1 MGALLD
7 LLRIDLAWY
16 NIVNRE
22 PVPVSWGWGRV
33 LLAVCRIPP
42 FRAVFLYRLANRAW
56 ERKHRW
62 LAVLLTRRISRCYS
76 SDISYTARIG
86 GGLRLP
92 HPRGVVIAA
101 GVEVGQYAVI
111 GQHVTL
117 GGNFGRRDDTGRMF
131 PRIGDRCCIC
141 PGAVVAGP
149 ITVGQYVVVGA
160 NAVVIH
166 DVPDYAVV
174 GGIPAKVIRIDTP
187 ESNWTT
193 GYNAKRQSSD

>member
-1 MGALLD
+1 VS
-7 LLRIDLAWY
+7 LAAW
-16 NIVNRE
+16 
-22 PVPVSWGWGRV
+22 
-33 LLAVCRIPP
+33 RIPP
-42 FRAVFLYRLANRAW
+42 FRAVLLCRLANRAW

-62 LAVLLTRRISRCYS
+62 LAVLLARRLSRCFG

-92 HPRGVVIAA
+92 HPWGVVIGA

-117 GGNFGRRDDTGRMF
+117 GGNFGRRDDTGRMY

-149 ITVGQYVVVGA
+149 ITVGKYVVIGA

-166 DVPDYAVV
+166 DVPDYAIV
-174 GGIPAKVIRIDTP
+174 GGIPAKVIRIDPP

-193 GYNAKRQSSD
+193 GNIAERQSSD